1 MRIGILEHFKLAG
14 LFLVCLLV
22 RRHGT
27 RRAQLSRAPPAAAA
41 RQRETTSR
49 RALLLSPRHV
59 RSRRSGPRAVMQR
72 PSGPNISDRG
82 HYNVSE
88 AATRAADLPEAAKLM
103 DAASSTAED
112 AALAAGV
119 EAAVT

>member
-22 RRHGT
+22 GRHGN
-27 RRAQLSRAPPAAAA
+27 RRAQLSRAPPPAAA

-59 RSRRSGPRAVMQR
+59 RSRRSGPIAVMQR

-82 HYNVSE
+82 HYN
-88 AATRAADLPEAAKLM
+88 
-103 DAASSTAED
+103 
-112 AALAAGV
+112 GV
-119 EAAVT
+119 RGCHKGGRFA